1 MTKKVTLQDENGW
14 NIIEH
19 GYVGGIMAIKTWP
32 HEFEKKDHIN
42 AAERFLLRNAL
53 RNLKSGSFAVGID
66 PVGLCTDKV
75 HMGMYISPNEGLMTF
90 SIVQGNIE
98 PLAVDGYI
106 ASAKMIEQA
115 VYSRL
120 INARALI
127 AKSNDR
133 KILKFPY
140 KHIFIFTDE
149 AVPVTSCDDDTLLK
163 FAPYS
168 AVRFFIP
175 VSAKNRPKFV
185 KDLHLF
191 DNVRMPYDTGFK
203 QISDEENLAIF
214 ERLAPEY
221 TVVLKEM
228 EKVEVPETAADI
240 PAESEEINGREVEY
254 RTFYLDDYQVSQ
266 INEMGRGH
274 RVMLANAGAGKSVL
288 LLSKA
293 FKYASMYKDKNILL
307 TCYNNNLADSYSF
320 KKNCAGL
327 SSDPH
332 RKLYILTLHKLV
344 EKLFRECVGR
354 TIEGFATDEQIQECI
369 NLVNNGSI
377 DIRFKAI
384 FVDEVQI
391 FPPLYLELCY
401 ALLEKSDDA
410 LFLMAGD
417 LNQTVRNQSRRGDAP
432 WKKIADG
439 SLDFTGRVK
448 YIEKNYRNS
457 PEISGFLNRMLVYM
471 NAYLSRLKMININE
485 FEYDLFENG
494 VSKNVALNI
503 KTGIERRNIQ
513 TETIKAIKEIVEKYH
528 VGYSEIA
535 ILYPV
540 KDNRALSYH
549 IQYWIRT
556 ALERERI
563 PFSFI
568 STTEDGQRAK
578 YSNSNGVVI
587 SSIDSSL
594 GLDFRAV
601 ILTGL
606 YPYTYIF
613 DKNGHRKRL
622 SSWNTVK
629 TFPEDDKET
638 TQIQMRKLYTACSRA
653 REVLYVLSD
662 VEHGTV
668 IDEIIRNGEK
678 R

>member
-1 MTKKVTLQDENGW
+1 
-14 NIIEH
+14 
-19 GYVGGIMAIKTWP
+19 MAIKIWP
-32 HEFEKKDHIN
+32 HEFDKKDHIN
-42 AAERFLLRNAL
+42 AGERFLLRNAL

-66 PVGLCTDKV
+66 PVGFCTDKV
-75 HMGMYISPNEGLMTF
+75 HMGMYISPNEGLITF

-98 PLAVDGYI
+98 PLDVQGYI
-106 ASAKMIEQA
+106 KFGEMIEQA
-115 VYSRL
+115 IYNRL
-120 INARALI
+120 INSRALI
-127 AKSNDR
+127 ARSNDK

-140 KHIFIFTDE
+140 KHIFIFPDE
-149 AVPVTSCDDDTLLK
+149 AVPVTSCDDDTLLQFSP
-163 FAPYS
+163 FA

-175 VSAKNRPKFV
+175 ILAKNRPKFV

-191 DNVRMPYDTGFK
+191 DNIRMPYDTQFK
-203 QISDEENLAIF
+203 TISDEEDLAIF

-221 TVVLKEM
+221 TVVLKE
-228 EKVEVPETAADI
+228 KDRVEIPETTADI
-240 PAESEEINGREVEY
+240 PAESEEINGKEVEY

-293 FKYASMYKDKNILL
+293 FKYTSMYKDKNILL
-307 TCYNNNLADSYSF
+307 TCYNNNLADSYRF

-327 SSDPH
+327 SRDPH
-332 RKLYILTLHKLV
+332 RKLYILTLHKLA
-344 EKLFRECVGR
+344 EKLFRECLGR
-354 TIEGFATDEQIQECI
+354 IIEGFATDEQIQECI
-369 NLVNNGSI
+369 NLVKCNQI

-391 FPPLYLELCY
+391 FTPLYLELCY

-448 YIEKNYRNS
+448 YIKKNYRNS

-471 NAYLSRLKMININE
+471 NAHLSKLKMINLDE
-485 FEYDLFENG
+485 FEYNFFENG
-494 VSKNVALNI
+494 VSKNVALI
-503 KTGIERRNIQ
+503 VKTGIERRNIQ
-513 TETIKAIKEIVEKYH
+513 TETMNAIKEIVEKYH

-540 KDNRALSYH
+540 KDNKALGYP

-568 STTEDGQRAK
+568 STTEDGQRAR
-578 YSNSNGVVI
+578 YSSSNGVVI

-613 DKNGHRKRL
+613 DKNGHRKKL
-622 SSWNTVK
+622 NSWNSVK
-629 TFPEDDKET
+629 TLPEDDKESA
-638 TQIQMRKLYTACSRA
+638 QIQMRKLYTACSRA

-662 VEHGTV
+662 VEQGTV
-668 IDEIIRNGEK
+668 MDEIIRNGEK

>member
-1 MTKKVTLQDENGW
+1 M
-14 NIIEH
+14 
-19 GYVGGIMAIKTWP
+19 IKIWP
-32 HEFEKKDHIN
+32 NEYEKKEHIN

-53 RNLKSGSFAVGID
+53 RNLKGGSFAIGID
-66 PVGLCTDKV
+66 PVGFCTEQI
-75 HMGMYISPNEGLMTF
+75 HMGMYISPAEGLITF
-90 SIVQGNIE
+90 SIVQGKMDPTSVTGYMFMQKTIE
-98 PLAVDGYI
+98 KAIYDRLLN
-106 ASAKMIEQA
+106 
-115 VYSRL
+115 SRL
-120 INARALI
+120 LI
-127 AKSNDR
+127 ARSDDK

-140 KHIFIFTDE
+140 KHIYIFPDE
-149 AVPVTSCDDDTLLK
+149 DVPVTSCDDDTLLS

-175 VSAKNRPKFV
+175 TTAKNRPKFV
-185 KDLHLF
+185 KDLHIF
-191 DNVRMPYDTGFK
+191 DEIRMPYDMNFTS
-203 QISDEENLAIF
+203 ISEDECRAIF

-221 TVVLKEM
+221 TVVLKEKD
-228 EKVEVPETAADI
+228 EVDVPEITYDI
-240 PAESEEINGREVEY
+240 PAESEEINGNEVEY

-266 INEMGRGH
+266 INDMGRGH

-293 FKYASMYKDKNILL
+293 FKYASMYKNSNILL
-307 TCYNNNLADSYSF
+307 TCYNSNLADSYRF
-320 KKNCAGL
+320 KKNCAGIT
-327 SSDPH
+327 SNTN

-344 EKLFRECVGR
+344 AKLFRECAGR
-354 TIEGFATDEQIQECI
+354 TIDGFATDEQIQECI
-369 NLVNNGSI
+369 DLVKSNQI

-384 FVDEVQI
+384 FIDEVQI
-391 FPPLYLELCY
+391 FTPLYLELCY
-401 ALLEKSDDA
+401 ALLEKKEDS

-417 LNQTVRNQSRRGDAP
+417 LNQTVRSQSRRGDAP

-439 SLDFTGRVK
+439 KLDFTGRVK

-471 NAYLSRLKMININE
+471 NAYLSRLNMINIDE
-485 FEYDLFENG
+485 FEYDTFENG
-494 VSKNVALNI
+494 ASKNVALKV

-513 TETIKAIKEIVEKYH
+513 TETVRVIREIVDKYH
-528 VGYSEIA
+528 IGYSEIA

-540 KDNRALSYH
+540 KDNKALNYH

-568 STTEDGQRAK
+568 STTEDGQRAT

-601 ILTGL
+601 VLTGL
-606 YPYTYIF
+606 YPYTFVF
-613 DKNGHRKRL
+613 DGNGHRHKL
-622 SSWNTVK
+622 SGWNSIK
-629 TFPEDDKET
+629 SLPEEAKEAA
-638 TQIQMRKLYTACSRA
+638 QIQMRKLYTACSRA

-662 VEHGTV
+662 AEDETI
-668 IDEIIRNGEK
+668 IDDIIRNGVK
-678 R
+678 RK